1 MEETHMLPDPLPTD
15 PDELEAI
22 YQDYVSREVID
33 PDEFNRLME
42 ARLRAWGYD
51 PEHIK
56 PEQLLGLMEE
66 SMNRL
71 LVNLYGAAQAAPD
84 EESQEQLQEII
95 EQAELLRNQINQAFT
110 ENPSRPDDVTG
121 QGDV

>member
-1 MEETHMLPDPLPTD
+1 MLPDPLPTN

-22 YQDYVSREVID
+22 YQEYVSRDVID
-33 PDEFNRLME
+33 PDEFNRLIE

-51 PEHIK
+51 PQHIK

-71 LVNLYGAAQAAPD
+71 LINLHGAAQSVLD
-84 EESQEQLQEII
+84 EESQEQLREII

-110 ENPSRPDDVTG
+110 EDPSRPDGVKRQDDV
-121 QGDV
+121 

>member
-1 MEETHMLPDPLPTD
+1 MKETGMLPDPLPTD
-15 PDELEAI
+15 PDALEDL
-22 YQDYVSREVID
+22 YQDYVSRDAID
-33 PDEFNRLME
+33 PDEFNRLMG

-71 LVNLYGAAQAAPD
+71 LVNLYGAAQSAPD
-84 EESQEQLQEII
+84 EASQEQLEVII
-95 EQAELLRNQINQAFT
+95 EQAELLRNQINQAFG
-110 ENPSRPDDVTG
+110 EIPSSPDDVK
-121 QGDV
+121 GDDA

>member
-1 MEETHMLPDPLPTD
+1 MKEAHMLPDPLPTD

-22 YQDYVSREVID
+22 YQEYVSREAID
-33 PDEFNRLME
+33 PDEFNRLIE

-51 PEHIK
+51 PQHIK

-71 LVNLYGAAQAAPD
+71 LINLYGAAQSAPD
-84 EESQEQLQEII
+84 EASQEQLGEII
-95 EQAELLRNQINQAFT
+95 EQAELLRNQINKAFSET
-110 ENPSRPDDVTG
+110 PAPLDDLKR
-121 QGDV
+121 DDDL

>member
-1 MEETHMLPDPLPTD
+1 MLPDPLPMD

-22 YQDYVSREVID
+22 YQEYVSREVID

-42 ARLRAWGYD
+42 TRLRAWGYD
-51 PEHIK
+51 PQHIK

-71 LVNLYGAAQAAPD
+71 LINLYGAARAAPD
-84 EESQEQLQEII
+84 EGSQEQLQEII
-95 EQAELLRNQINQAFT
+95 EQAELLRNQINRAFT
-110 ENPSRPDDVTG
+110 ENPSLPDDVKRKDG
-121 QGDV
+121 V

>member
-1 MEETHMLPDPLPTD
+1 MLPDPLPTD

-22 YQDYVSREVID
+22 YQEYVSRDVID
-33 PDEFNRLME
+33 PDEINRLIE

-51 PEHIK
+51 PQHIK

-71 LVNLYGAAQAAPD
+71 LINLYGAVQSAPD
-84 EESQEQLQEII
+84 EASQGQLQEII
-95 EQAELLRNQINQAFT
+95 EQAEQLRIQINQAFSDI
-110 ENPSRPDDVTG
+110 PSPLDDVKR
-121 QGDV
+121 DDDF

>member
-1 MEETHMLPDPLPTD
+1 MLPDPLPTD
-15 PDELEAI
+15 PDALEAI
-22 YQDYVSREVID
+22 YQEYVSRDRTD

-51 PEHIK
+51 PQHIK

-71 LVNLYGAAQAAPD
+71 LVNLYGAAQSAPD
-84 EESQEQLQEII
+84 NESQEQLQEII
-95 EQAELLRNQINQAFT
+95 EQAESLRDQINRAFVDD
-110 ENPSRPDDVTG
+110 SSLPDDAKRDG
-121 QGDV
+121 NS

>member
-1 MEETHMLPDPLPTD
+1 MLPDPLPTD
-15 PDELEAI
+15 PDALEDL
-22 YQDYVSREVID
+22 YQDYVSRDAID

-51 PEHIK
+51 PQHIK

-71 LVNLYGAAQAAPD
+71 LINLHGAAQSAPD
-84 EESQEQLQEII
+84 EASQEQLQEII
-95 EQAELLRNQINQAFT
+95 DQAELLRDQINRAFG
-110 ENPSRPDDVTG
+110 EIPSSLDDAKR
-121 QGDV
+121 DDDA

>member
-1 MEETHMLPDPLPTD
+1 MKETRMLPDPLPTD

-22 YQDYVSREVID
+22 YQEYVSRDAID

-51 PEHIK
+51 PQHIK

-71 LVNLYGAAQAAPD
+71 LINLHGAAHSAPD

-95 EQAELLRNQINQAFT
+95 DQAELLRNQINQAFG
-110 ENPSRPDDVTG
+110 EIPSSLDDVKR
-121 QGDV
+121 DDDF

>member
-1 MEETHMLPDPLPTD
+1 MLPDPLPTD

-22 YQDYVSREVID
+22 YQEYISRDELN
-33 PDEFNRLME
+33 PDEFNQLME

-51 PEHIK
+51 PERVQ

-71 LVNLYGAAQAAPD
+71 LVNLYGAIQSAPD

-95 EQAELLRNQINQAFT
+95 EQAEQLRNQINQAFD
-110 ENPSRPDDVTG
+110 ENPSTT
-121 QGDV
+121 

>member
-1 MEETHMLPDPLPTD
+1 MKEAHMLPDPLPTD

-22 YQDYVSREVID
+22 YQEYVSREAID
-33 PDEFNRLME
+33 PDEFNRLIE

-51 PEHIK
+51 PQHIK

-71 LVNLYGAAQAAPD
+71 LINLYGAAQSAPD
-84 EESQEQLQEII
+84 EASQEQLGEII

-110 ENPSRPDDVTG
+110 EDPSRPDGVKRQDDV
-121 QGDV
+121 

>member
-1 MEETHMLPDPLPTD
+1 MLPDPLPTD

-22 YQDYVSREVID
+22 YQEYVSRDVID

-42 ARLRAWGYD
+42 ARLCAWGYD
-51 PEHIK
+51 PQHIK

-71 LVNLYGAAQAAPD
+71 LINLYGAAQSAPD
-84 EESQEQLQEII
+84 EESQEQLEEII
-95 EQAELLRNQINQAFT
+95 EQAELLRNQINQAFG
-110 ENPSRPDDVTG
+110 EIPSPPDDG
-121 QGDV
+121 KREDDF

>member
-1 MEETHMLPDPLPTD
+1 MLPDPLPTD
-15 PDELEAI
+15 PEELEAI
-22 YQDYVSREVID
+22 YQEYVSHDTLD

-51 PEHIK
+51 PERMQ

-71 LVNLYGAAQAAPD
+71 LINLYGAARSAPD
-84 EESQEQLQEII
+84 PESQGQLQEII
-95 EQAELLRNQINQAFT
+95 EQAELLRNQINQAFG
-110 ENPSRPDDVTG
+110 EDASPPDPAKR
-121 QGDV
+121 GDDM